1 MPAVT
6 FLEYARSVE
15 EGANSAVATGHAQ
28 IVSLQVDQRSV
39 IRGLISGSLRFDD
52 GSTLHFCEFVDT
64 GQAEPKM
71 MYVYHYQDADNR
83 LIFRYDNAAH
93 RPALSRP
100 AHRHSRTGIEIAA
113 VPSLSSVLDQ
123 ILQRDG

>member
-1 MPAVT
+1 MPVAT
-6 FLEYARSVE
+6 FLEYARSIE
-15 EGANSAVATGHAQ
+15 EVVNSVVATGDAR

-39 IRGLISGSLRFDD
+39 IRGLISGSLRFDG
-52 GSTLHFCEFVDT
+52 GSTLHFREFVDT
-64 GQAEPKM
+64 DQAEPKV
-71 MYVYHYQDADNR
+71 MYVYHYQEADNR

-100 AHRHSRTGIEIAA
+100 AHRHSGAGIEISA

-123 ILQRDG
+123 ILRRDG